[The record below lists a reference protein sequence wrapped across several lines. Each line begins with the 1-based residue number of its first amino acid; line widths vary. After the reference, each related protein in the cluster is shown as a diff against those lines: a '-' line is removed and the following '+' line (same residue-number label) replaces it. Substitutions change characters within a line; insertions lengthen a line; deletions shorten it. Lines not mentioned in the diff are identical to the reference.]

1 MAVGRKGEASFT
13 KNKLI
18 SKLKE
23 PEDSPSWA
31 EKPKIRN
38 SKRTV
43 GTRECSFN
51 KMEAVPEL
59 FFVRIIASSFIVN
72 ENNSIGKYQTHYTTL
87 EKVLQTIHRQVLFF
101 LLQYFN
107 KTTKE
112 RSVHKMHITLT
123 GNLGSGK
130 STLSKILEADYG
142 YEIFS
147 TGKVIRKIAEE
158 HGLSVLEMNELMNK
172 DPKYDHEIDDTT
184 ARISR
189 ENPEKSIL
197 FDSRLAWHFVD
208 KSFKVFL
215 SVSLDVAAKRV
226 AGDATRGEVEHYA
239 SLEDAKENLKKRA
252 ETEDTRYKE
261 LYNIEYFNM
270 SNYNLVL
277 DSTDC
282 APDVLAKILKDE
294 AEAYEKADAEGK
306 GGYSRLI
313 LSLNRP
319 EEDFAKEKAA
329 GVVTRE
335 ILHGVEFLVVTLN
348 K

>member
-1 MAVGRKGEASFT
+1 
-13 KNKLI
+13 
-18 SKLKE
+18 
-23 PEDSPSWA
+23 
-31 EKPKIRN
+31 
-38 SKRTV
+38 
-43 GTRECSFN
+43 
-51 KMEAVPEL
+51 
-59 FFVRIIASSFIVN
+59 
-72 ENNSIGKYQTHYTTL
+72 
-87 EKVLQTIHRQVLFF
+87 
-101 LLQYFN
+101 
-107 KTTKE
+107 
-112 RSVHKMHITLT
+112 MHITLT

-130 STLSKILEADYG
+130 STLSKILEEEYG

-189 ENPEKSIL
+189 ENPDKSIL

-208 KSFKVFL
+208 RSFKVFL

-226 AGDATRGEVEHYA
+226 AGDASRGEVEHYA
-239 SLEDAKENLKKRA
+239 SLEEAKENLKKRA
-252 ETEDTRYKE
+252 QTEDIRYKD
-261 LYNIEYFNM
+261 LYHIEYFDY

-282 APDVLAKILKDE
+282 APDILAKILKDE
-294 AEAYEKADAEGK
+294 AEAYEKAEREGK

-313 LSLNRP
+313 LSASRP

-329 GVVTRE
+329 GTVTKE
-335 ILHGVEFLVVTLN
+335 CIHGHEFTVITLA
-348 K
+348 

>member
-1 MAVGRKGEASFT
+1 
-13 KNKLI
+13 
-18 SKLKE
+18 
-23 PEDSPSWA
+23 
-31 EKPKIRN
+31 
-38 SKRTV
+38 
-43 GTRECSFN
+43 
-51 KMEAVPEL
+51 
-59 FFVRIIASSFIVN
+59 
-72 ENNSIGKYQTHYTTL
+72 
-87 EKVLQTIHRQVLFF
+87 
-101 LLQYFN
+101 
-107 KTTKE
+107 
-112 RSVHKMHITLT
+112 MHITLT

-130 STLSKILEADYG
+130 STLSKILEEEYG

-189 ENPEKSIL
+189 ENPDKSIL

-208 KSFKVFL
+208 RSFKVFL

-226 AGDATRGEVEHYA
+226 AGDASRGEVEHYT

-252 ETEDTRYKE
+252 QTEDIRYKD
-261 LYNIEYFNM
+261 LYNIEYFDY

-282 APDVLAKILKDE
+282 APDVLAKILKEE
-294 AEAYEKADAEGK
+294 AEAYEKAEREGK

-313 LSLNRP
+313 LSVNRP
-319 EEDFAKEKAA
+319 EEDFAKEKAV
-329 GVVTRE
+329 GTVTKE
-335 ILHGVEFLVVTLN
+335 CIHGHEFTVITLV
-348 K
+348 

>member
-1 MAVGRKGEASFT
+1 
-13 KNKLI
+13 
-18 SKLKE
+18 
-23 PEDSPSWA
+23 
-31 EKPKIRN
+31 
-38 SKRTV
+38 
-43 GTRECSFN
+43 
-51 KMEAVPEL
+51 
-59 FFVRIIASSFIVN
+59 
-72 ENNSIGKYQTHYTTL
+72 
-87 EKVLQTIHRQVLFF
+87 
-101 LLQYFN
+101 
-107 KTTKE
+107 
-112 RSVHKMHITLT
+112 MHITLT

-130 STLSKILEADYG
+130 STLSKILESEYG

-215 SVSLDVAAKRV
+215 SVSLDVAAQRV
-226 AGDATRGEVEHYA
+226 AGDVTRGDVEKYA
-239 SLEDAKENLKKRA
+239 SLEEAKANLKKRA
-252 ETEDTRYKE
+252 ETEDARYKD
-261 LYNIEYFNM
+261 LYNIEYFNY

-282 APDVLAKILKDE
+282 SPDILAKILKDE
-294 AEAYEKADAEGK
+294 AAAYEKADAEGK

-319 EEDFAKEKAA
+319 EEDFAREKEI
-329 GVVTRE
+329 GEVTRE
-335 ILHGVEFLVVTLN
+335 QFYGQEFTVITL